1 MSESAINAPKGLLRL
16 LILDITSKSPAS
28 GAEIIKHIQQIS
40 DSMWSPS
47 PGSIYPILKNLQKNE
62 YLTEIYSTD
71 SNQKK
76 YGATTKGKSILLI
89 EKEKLKKD
97 WVNNIYYIKI
107 MAELLNLTQDELFK
121 IVKSHL

>member
-28 GAEIIKHIQQIS
+28 GAEIIKYIQQIS

-121 IVKSHL
+121 IIKSHL